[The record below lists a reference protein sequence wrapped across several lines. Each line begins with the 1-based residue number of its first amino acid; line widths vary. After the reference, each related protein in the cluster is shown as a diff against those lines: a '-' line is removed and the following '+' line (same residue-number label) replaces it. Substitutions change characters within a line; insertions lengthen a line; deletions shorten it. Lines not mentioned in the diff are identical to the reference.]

1 MLEQLGGSK
10 QNDSFEYTQSFT
22 LKKRRAKERLPPS
35 MMILPDCEVKWMD
48 QCVLGVHP

>member
-22 LKKRRAKERLPPS
+22 LKKRRAKERCPPS
-35 MMILPDCEVKWMD
+35 PMLLPEVKRMA
-48 QCVLGVHP
+48 QCVLGVDP